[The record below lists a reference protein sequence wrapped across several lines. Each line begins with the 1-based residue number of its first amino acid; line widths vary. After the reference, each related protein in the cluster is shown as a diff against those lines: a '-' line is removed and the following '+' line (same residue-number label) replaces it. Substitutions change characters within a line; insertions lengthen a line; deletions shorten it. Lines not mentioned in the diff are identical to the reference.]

1 MSNLEKY
8 LKDIYLDPLHPASFG
23 SPDRLYKIVKKEG
36 KHKISHSQIKK
47 WIQKQE
53 SYSLNK
59 GLKRKFQRGRVVVEG
74 IDDQFDIDLAS
85 LIYYADENDGYK
97 YLLVVIDIFSC
108 YGWVEPLKDKT
119 ANEIVKAFDKVLQE
133 GRIPKRLR
141 SDSAKDFTSEK
152 FQKYVK
158 SKKITFCNTY

>member
-1 MSNLEKY
+1 MMMIERLVFFKILIMVSVFYDFFTGQKEC
-8 LKDIYLDPLHPASFG
+8 FG

-85 LIYYADENDGYK
+85 
-97 YLLVVIDIFSC
+97 YLLC
-108 YGWVEPLKDKT
+108 
-119 ANEIVKAFDKVLQE
+119 
-133 GRIPKRLR
+133 
-141 SDSAKDFTSEK
+141 
-152 FQKYVK
+152 
-158 SKKITFCNTY
+158 

>member
-1 MSNLEKY
+1 M
-8 LKDIYLDPLHPASFG
+8 
-23 SPDRLYKIVKKEG
+23 YKIVKKEG
-36 KHKISHSQIKK
+36 KHEISHSQIKK

-85 LIYYADENDGYK
+85 LIYYAEENDGYK

-108 YGWVEPLKDKT
+108 YGWVEPSKDKT
-119 ANEIVKAFDKVLQE
+119 ATEIVKAFDKVLQE
-133 GRIPKRLR
+133 G
-141 SDSAKDFTSEK
+141 
-152 FQKYVK
+152 YN
-158 SKKITFCNTY
+158 SKKITFRFCKRFHF

>member
-1 MSNLEKY
+1 M
-8 LKDIYLDPLHPASFG
+8 
-23 SPDRLYKIVKKEG
+23 YKIVKKEG

-85 LIYYADENDGYK
+85 LIYYVDENDGYK
-97 YLLVVIDIFSC
+97 YLLVVIDIFSH
-108 YGWVEPLKDKT
+108 YRWVEPLKDKT
-119 ANEIVKAFDKVLQE
+119 ANEILAPPAGGQVMGSCENNWYPVLQ
-133 GRIPKRLR
+133 IILVP
-141 SDSAKDFTSEK
+141 DWIN
-152 FQKYVK
+152 
-158 SKKITFCNTY
+158 ITN